1 MIFNGSFSFARP
13 IQVFSATVSISSDN
27 RWTITLDGDGD
38 LLAPHVIVFRSN
50 GFTPTSGNTPKAI
63 INGEDYPIL
72 VIKDGNNNFVPA
84 LTAGWT
90 YALLYTKG
98 GYVLLSGSQTMEIGG
113 GGGDN

>member
-1 MIFNGSFSFARP
+1 MIFNGSFNYARP
-13 IQVFSATVSISSDN
+13 ILLFSATVSISSDN
-27 RWTITLDGDGD
+27 RWTITLGSDGD

-50 GFTPTSGNTPKAI
+50 GFTPTSGNAPKAI
-63 INGEDYPIL
+63 INGEEQPIY
-72 VIKDGNNNFVPA
+72 VIRDGNNNFVPA

-98 GYVLLSGSQTMEIGG
+98 GYVLLSGSPAVEIGG